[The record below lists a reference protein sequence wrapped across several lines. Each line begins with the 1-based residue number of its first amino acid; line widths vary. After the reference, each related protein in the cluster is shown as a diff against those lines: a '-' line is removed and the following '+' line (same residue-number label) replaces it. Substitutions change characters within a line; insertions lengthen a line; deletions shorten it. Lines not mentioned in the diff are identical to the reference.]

1 MSSCQHGTDVKNLKL
16 KLLRF
21 LRFAL
26 LIKSRPVYLGKSP
39 QFANFFCL
47 SEREQKWARSCT
59 NSCTVFAAAAGV
71 ARFARVTIWSVCKTP
86 VIRQNSG
93 ECKLSDGPMVL
104 ESRPVMF
111 TDFAKIDIRSAD
123 NAIELFRE
131 FLFLTSWT
139 QIFLSHLPGLSNR
152 LLCCHPR

>member
-1 MSSCQHGTDVKNLKL
+1 VSSCQHGTDVKDLKL

-59 NSCTVFAAAAGV
+59 NSCTVFAAAAGA

-93 ECKLSDGPMVL
+93 ECKLSDGPIVL
-104 ESRPVMF
+104 ESRPAMF
-111 TDFAKIDIRSAD
+111 TDFAKIDIRSAHI
-123 NAIELFRE
+123 AIELFRE

>member
-1 MSSCQHGTDVKNLKL
+1 MSATYGLRGLKIEA
-16 KLLRF
+16 
-21 LRFAL
+21 FAL
-26 LIKSRPVYLGKSP
+26 SALCVAYQISCSYLGKSP
-39 QFANFFCL
+39 QFTNFFCL

-93 ECKLSDGPMVL
+93 ECKLSDGPIVL
-104 ESRPVMF
+104 ESRPAMF

-131 FLFLTSWT
+131 FLVLTSWT

>member
-1 MSSCQHGTDVKNLKL
+1 MGS
-16 KLLRF
+16 F
-21 LRFAL
+21 LHKFLHSFR
-26 LIKSRPVYLGKSP
+26 
-39 QFANFFCL
+39 
-47 SEREQKWARSCT
+47 RSCR
-59 NSCTVFAAAAGV
+59 SRA
-71 ARFARVTIWSVCKTP
+71 FARVTIWSVCKTP

-93 ECKLSDGPMVL
+93 ECKLSDGPIVL

-139 QIFLSHLPGLSNR
+139 QIFLKSVNITGRLSNTIG
-152 LLCCHPR
+152 